1 MEIDTPIKIFLS
13 HPSDEYTDKVKDI
26 LKKVPIQ
33 KKLYIFPN
41 YDKLELDFVDA
52 IQQTIEEVD
61 LFMVIL
67 NEKGRSKQWVN
78 QEVGVAVAKD
88 KDIVVLAEKD
98 AIDNNKLEGFINEKN
113 RTIIAIDKDDSE
125 EKLIQWLKKYTE
137 EHEMIFLQR
146 VLLMDLKKLR
156 RIAMVQIEK
165 YRGKPD
171 NQQKLFIIFH
181 NLAKQVRRIYQYIK
195 IDDVI
200 RIKGLIAIKDII
212 KEAQK
217 YELETRG
224 IVIKTAKNFTS
235 WVNNLD
241 IISKIDRYIELRETE
256 Y

>member
-1 MEIDTPIKIFLS
+1 MEIDTPIKIFIS
-13 HPSDEYTDKVKDI
+13 HPSVEDAEKVKEI
-26 LKKVPIQ
+26 LKKVPV
-33 KKLYIFPN
+33 KKELYIFPN

-61 LFMVIL
+61 LFIVIL
-67 NEKGRSKQWVN
+67 NEEGRQKQWVN

-88 KDIVVLAEKD
+88 KDIVVLAEQE
-98 AIDNNKLEGFINEKN
+98 AIDEKKLEGFINEKN

-125 EKLIQWLKKYTE
+125 EKLIQWLEKYKK

-171 NQQKLFIIFH
+171 NQQKLSIIFY
-181 NLAKQVRRIYQYIK
+181 NLAKQVRRINQYIK
-195 IDDVI
+195 VDDFI
-200 RIKGLIAIKDII
+200 RIQELIAIKGSI
-212 KEAQK
+212 KEAER
-217 YELETRG
+217 YELETSG
-224 IVIKTAKNFTS
+224 IIIKTARNFTS
-235 WVNNLD
+235 WVKKSD